1 MLKEE
6 KEEITLSFSIDIKG
20 LKELQRTLEELQEGL
35 TVPTL
40 NRWCRKIESEAKTN
54 CPQEYR
60 ESIQL
65 RAVRIGADKFD
76 IEFKSSK
83 GALPSVKKA
92 IRTNLRLMPLT
103 TKALF
108 EVLLKKIEQQLG

>member
-1 MLKEE
+1 M
-6 KEEITLSFSIDIKG
+6 SFRIDVDIKG
-20 LKELQRTLEELQEGL
+20 LDELQRTLEELQEGL
-35 TVPTL
+35 TLPTL

-65 RAVRIGADKFD
+65 RAVRISVDKFD
-76 IEFKSSK
+76 IEFKASER
-83 GALPSVKKA
+83 ALPSVKEA

-108 EVLLKKIEQQLG
+108 EVMLKKIEQQ

>member
-1 MLKEE
+1 M
-6 KEEITLSFSIDIKG
+6 SFRIEIKG
-20 LKELQRTLEELQEGL
+20 LEELKRTLEELQEGL

-40 NRWCRKIESEAKTN
+40 NRWCKKIESEAKIS

-65 RAVRIGADKFD
+65 TTVRVGADKFD
-76 IEFKSSK
+76 IEFKASK
-83 GALPSVKKA
+83 GALSSVKQA
-92 IRTNLRLMPLT
+92 IRANLHIMPLT

-108 EVLLKKIEQQLG
+108 EVLLKRIEEQ